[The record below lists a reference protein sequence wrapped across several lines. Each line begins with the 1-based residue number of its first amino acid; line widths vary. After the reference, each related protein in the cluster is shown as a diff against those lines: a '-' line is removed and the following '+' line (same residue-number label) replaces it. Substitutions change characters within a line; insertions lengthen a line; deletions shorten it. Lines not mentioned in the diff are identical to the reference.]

1 MQQVRLIKDRNGN
14 VVTSENSVLRRW
26 MKYFEKLVNEE
37 TKRER
42 RMDGGAEDF

>member
-1 MQQVRLIKDRNGN
+1 MQQVRLIKDKNGN
-14 VVTSENSVLRRW
+14 VVTSEKSVLRRW
-26 MKYFEKLVNEE
+26 KEYFEKLVNEE

>member
-1 MQQVRLIKDRNGN
+1 MQQVWLIEDRNGN
-14 VVTSENSVLRRW
+14 VVTSEKSVLRRW
-26 MKYFEKLVNEE
+26 KEYSEKLMNEE